1 MAFII
6 TIINVSLELTMAFN
20 IASSFA
26 DIKIPKKYIFP
37 YVLMASIIDS
47 LTVSHLQN
55 IHIINAP
62 FWFSN
67 HFQILQ
73 YWENM
78 R

>member
-26 DIKIPKKYIFP
+26 DIKIPKKFIFP

-47 LTVSHLQN
+47 FILCVFLRTYNFQK
-55 IHIINAP
+55 II
-62 FWFSN
+62 
-67 HFQILQ
+67 FQK
-73 YWENM
+73 E
-78 R
+78 